1 LKIDKQIKQMGN
13 ILYKLILQLLA
24 GFTVGASAY
33 LFYEDTLKPMSESQ
47 KLHVLLLYLICA
59 LFARLTALAASR
71 SAEARIRGIYPLA
84 NMPKVEP
91 VIFHWVMAVLSV
103 WIMLASD
110 ADNPRPDMIDIELVK
125 FVFVTIFMQWITF
138 IIACIGWTIVY
149 SSRYSLP
156 AFDAFS
162 ARSRNPFNNDYD

>member
-1 LKIDKQIKQMGN
+1 MAN

-24 GFTVGASAY
+24 GFDVGASAY
-33 LFYEDTLKPMSESQ
+33 LLYEDTLKPMSESQ

-59 LFARLTALAASR
+59 LFARLTALVASR
-71 SAEARIRGIYPLA
+71 SAEARIRSIYPLA
-84 NMPKVEP
+84 NMPRVEP

-103 WIMLASD
+103 WVIITPCASSD
-110 ADNPRPDMIDIELVK
+110 IIDMQWIRSAC
-125 FVFVTIFMQWITF
+125 FGIFLQWITF
-138 IIACIGWTIVY
+138 IIACIGWTVVY

>member
-1 LKIDKQIKQMGN
+1 MGN

-24 GFTVGASAY
+24 GFAVGASAY

-59 LFARLTALAASR
+59 LFARLTALVASR
-71 SAEARIRGIYPLA
+71 SAEARIRSIYPLA
-84 NMPKVEP
+84 NMPRVEP
-91 VIFHWVMAVLSV
+91 VIFHWVMALLAV
-103 WIMLASD
+103 WVVVTTD
-110 ADNPRPDMIDIELVK
+110 DDDPPRIID
-125 FVFVTIFMQWITF
+125 MQWYKFAFMAIWCQIF
-138 IIACIGWTIVY
+138 NFVISCIGWTIVY
-149 SSRYSLP
+149 SNRYSLP